1 MAVEVK
7 TEDEFNR
14 LISAGNYATT
24 IVDFTASWCPPCRA
38 IKPYFEDLAKIYT
51 DVQFLKVDVDNL
63 SDVAGKA
70 GVRSM
75 PTFVVYK
82 NGAKSEDILEG
93 ANKNKLNMIIQSHS
107 SISGNT
113 AAQSQN
119 SQRRF
124 SSSSKFGFLKR
135 CTIL

>member
-7 TEDEFNR
+7 SEDEFDR
-14 LISAGNYATT
+14 LISGGTT

-38 IKPYFEDLAKIYT
+38 IKPYFEDLSKIYT

-63 SDVAGKA
+63 PDVASKA

-75 PTFVVYK
+75 PTFVLYK
-82 NGAKSEDILEG
+82 NGQKTDEILEG
-93 ANKNKLNMIIQSHS
+93 ANKNRLKMIIESNS
-107 SISGNT
+107 SIDGNSHNP
-113 AAQSQN
+113 SQN
-119 SQRRF
+119 TPRRL
-124 SSSSKFGFLKR
+124 SNSSKFGFLKR